1 MIDEN
6 CRLVSRNKIKNTMHY
21 LAYLVAIKTID
32 YYNRF
37 FFPRHAI
44 LRLFSIFYQIKNLS
58 SAIRSLGEHRM
69 DRSYL

>member
-1 MIDEN
+1 
-6 CRLVSRNKIKNTMHY
+6 MHY

-44 LRLFSIFYQIKNLS
+44 LRLISIFYQIKNLS